1 MADSPERIAAGLRYL
16 QEQTPANPL
25 AGVSMAGLR
34 DAYERRVQPVINN
47 FRQEF
52 ETGSVLG
59 DLLRAYAG
67 PAALA
72 NAAVVKGMGMP
83 TSAPMTAPRV
93 EGVTSGENFRPMGD
107 ARQQFVGRTLGD
119 PTNLLPMVGPAARV
133 AVAAGKA
140 AGKAAA
146 PRIARG
152 LEQHMVNTGGML
164 PMDVWHGS
172 PHRFSPTA
180 KNPLGELDASKIGT
194 GEGAQAYGHG
204 LYLAE
209 AKGTAKYYADNLA
222 KIEEG
227 MTLQVTN
234 PTRGKG
240 IANDFHKFVHETYL
254 DAAANIEKGA
264 KLDPI
269 AFKNDVFT
277 LFDDFGKYPLTS
289 EQKENLWK
297 QMIANGAI
305 KKANKVS
312 SNIYKVD
319 LPDEQIA
326 KMLDWDKPLSQQAP
340 GVRKAFLS
348 TRKNLTPMDIE
359 NLGGRAAVNQLYGMD
374 NTVDNFLGAWQSLRG
389 SKDAGEKMLRDAGI
403 TGIRYLDGGSRGAGA
418 GTSNFVVF
426 DPAHMN
432 ILERNGV
439 TAASLRNVAPQDE
452 ALRLAQQRAA
462 LPVEQHGL
470 GLPAG
475 NTPQQRADAMGFD
488 IDAYKG
494 MYPYDVRSSPSFG
507 FKNGKFQQLDKFG
520 EELLPVTEIVPELM
534 SKMELGGKHAGFYG
548 GKDVAN
554 RFAGYGTNSAVFP
567 VKLNM
572 GQNPLVK
579 DASGQYAGRYQFE
592 RPARDAGML
601 DDYRDFHGA
610 FFMDSPSTGAI
621 LKNTTDEG
629 TIFVPKSGEQVR
641 SRFAA
646 FDPWRRNKALAA
658 ALGVA
663 APDLLAKEK

>member
-59 DLLRAYAG
+59 DLLRAYAQ

-403 TGIRYLDGGSRGAGA
+403 PGIRYLDGSSRGAGA

-470 GLPAG
+470 GLPAD
-475 NTPQQRADAMGFD
+475 NTPQQRAAAMGAEFGWGHGSNNPD
-488 IDAYKG
+488 ITTFKPSKTGAQGPGIYATNYLPETN
-494 MYPYDVRSSPSFG
+494 MYSSLKDTGNTSYPLAVFKDEALISKLNNPYDELKVAADDELISEL
-507 FKNGKFQQLDKFG
+507 FKRNKSAIITNQEPTPDW
-520 EELLPVTEIVPELM
+520 LLKQGVSEYPERQHYV
-534 SKMELGGKHAGFYG
+534 S
-548 GKDVAN
+548 V
-554 RFAGYGTNSAVFP
+554 
-567 VKLNM
+567 
-572 GQNPLVK
+572 NP
-579 DASGQYAGRYQFE
+579 DNF
-592 RPARDAGML
+592 
-601 DDYRDFHGA
+601 
-610 FFMDSPSTGAI
+610 
-621 LKNTTDEG
+621 
-629 TIFVPKSGEQVR
+629 R

-646 FDPWRRNKALAA
+646 FDPWRRNSALAA
-658 ALGVA
+658 SLGVA
-663 APDLLAKEK
+663 APDLLAQENK